1 MNKRSIQLY
10 FVLIVAIFNIFV
22 FADFPRSHAKYVKAE
37 DEKITYETSLKK
49 LQLSVGE
56 GGDYTTT
63 GNVSLFEDSTRD
75 VALFSVKFDRS
86 NVMYTDNTDISTLS
100 EEELA
105 SYVNK
110 SDKVDLYTISIEN
123 NDKNSCFIK
132 NGSVTS
138 TTGVSRYNSSK
149 EATVTFNNS
158 TSDTVYFNIQCSV
171 VDDDAIPNDYD
182 NIYVSFKV
190 KEKITNYKN
199 NVEKEF
205 TYIDFGYPEVL
216 NEYYEIVDKWHPIDP
231 ENPEVEYLYT
241 KAIKALKAKYPTVSD
256 VELGEMIEYFDTKF
270 GNSKENDED
279 FVSNANQLKYFTY
292 DTTKENPF
300 IFEDNFMGY
309 ALTWSRYNS
318 AVNKKAYQ
326 FIFSDVDATTVQT
339 RKTVFTDEY
348 FDSYASDDI
357 KTHKN
362 EILEY
367 INKFKDEEEAD
378 GFAKLFAG
386 KIFGFTSSTVNNIL
400 NVRFSDSIMTIIAN
414 SKLDQEY
421 FSSTNTVILANN
433 SYISLGDM
441 WSSFITQFSKLD
453 VSLISDDI
461 FEIVRSSYV
470 NEDNPGIYATSITRN
485 ITPNVSTNG
494 IVIFTDYFIV
504 EYGSD
509 KVLMN
514 VYSDNTNTYV
524 KFTKLNHNIPML
536 IASSVNKTEGNKT
549 VFEIINE
556 IDNKLGNTEDMT
568 LTSWVNPSDTQ
579 IDTNGIVHNYYEVGS
594 VTYDVFTKDS
604 IEYVRYTTK

>member
-37 DEKITYETSLKK
+37 DEKITYETSIKQ
-49 LQLSVGE
+49 LQLKVGE

-63 GNVSLFEDSTRD
+63 GNVSLIEDSTRE
-75 VALFSVKFDRS
+75 VALFNIKFNRNDI
-86 NVMYTDNTDISTLS
+86 MYKDNTDTSLLS

-105 SYVNK
+105 SYVDK
-110 SDKVDLYTISIEN
+110 TDKVDLYTIRIDD
-123 NDKNSCFIK
+123 NDKNSCFIR
-132 NGSVTS
+132 NGSVSS
-138 TTGVSRYNSSK
+138 TNGVTRYNSAK
-149 EATVTFNNS
+149 EATITFNN
-158 TSDTVYFNIQCSV
+158 TTPDTIYLNIQCNV
-171 VDDDAIPNDYD
+171 VDNEAIPNDYD
-182 NIYVSFKV
+182 SIYVSFKV
-190 KEKITNYKN
+190 KEKLTNYEN
-199 NVEKEF
+199 IAEEEF
-205 TYIDFGYPEVL
+205 TYIDFGYPEIL
-216 NEYYEIVDKWHPIDP
+216 DEYYEIVDKWHPIDP

-241 KAIKALKAKYPTVSD
+241 KAIKALKAKYPTASD

-270 GNSKENDED
+270 GSSKDNDEN

-309 ALTWSRYNS
+309 ALTLSRYKA

-326 FIFSDVDATTVQT
+326 FIFSDVDATTVET

-357 KTHKN
+357 KAHKN

-378 GFAKLFAG
+378 GFSKLFAG
-386 KIFGFTSSTVNNIL
+386 NIFGFTASTVNNIL

-433 SYISLGDM
+433 LYSSLGDM
-441 WSSFITQFSKLD
+441 WAAFKTQLDNISSTVLPDNDYYI
-453 VSLISDDI
+453 
-461 FEIVRSSYV
+461 IVGSYT
-470 NEDNPGIYATSITRN
+470 ESTPGIYATSISRN
-485 ITPNVSTNG
+485 ITTNVSTNG
-494 IVIFTDYFIV
+494 VVIFTDYFIV
-504 EYGSD
+504 EYGED

-524 KFTKLNHNIPML
+524 KFTKLDHNIPML
-536 IASSVNKTEGNKT
+536 IASSVDKTESNKS

-556 IDNKLGNTEDMT
+556 IDSKLGNTEDMT
-568 LTSWVNPSDTQ
+568 LTSWTNPSDTQ
-579 IDTNGIVHNYYEVGS
+579 TDTNGIVHNYYEVGS
-594 VTYDVFTKDS
+594 VTYDVFTKDN

>member
-37 DEKITYETSLKK
+37 DEKITYETSIKK
-49 LQLSVGE
+49 LQLTVGE
-56 GGDYTTT
+56 GNEYTTT
-63 GNVSLFEDSTRD
+63 ENVSLFEDSTRET
-75 VALFSVKFDRS
+75 ALFSVKFDRS

-216 NEYYEIVDKWHPIDP
+216 DEYYEIVDKWHPIDP
-231 ENPEVEYLYT
+231 DNPEVEYLYT

-256 VELGEMIEYFDTKF
+256 VELGEMISYFDTVF
-270 GNSKENDED
+270 ENSKEDDTD
-279 FVSNANQLKYFTY
+279 FISNASNLAYFTY
-292 DTTKENPF
+292 DATQQNPF

-357 KTHKN
+357 KTHKT
-362 EILEY
+362 EILNY
-367 INKFKDEEEAD
+367 INSFKDEEEED

-386 KIFGFTSSTVNNIL
+386 KIFGFASSTVNNIL

-414 SKLDQEY
+414 SQLDQEY

-433 SYISLGDM
+433 LYTSVNTM
-441 WSSFITQFSKLD
+441 WSAFKTQMDNISVD
-453 VSLISDDI
+453 VLPDNIYYI
-461 FEIVRSSYV
+461 LVGSYT
-470 NEDNPGIYATSITRN
+470 EENPGIYATSITRN
-485 ITPNVSTNG
+485 ITTNVSANG
-494 IVIFTDYFIV
+494 VKLFTDYFIV

-524 KFTKLNHNIPML
+524 KFTKLDHNISML
-536 IASSVNKTEGNKT
+536 IASSANKTEGNKT
-549 VFEIINE
+549 VFEIINK

-568 LTSWVNPSDTQ
+568 LTSWTNPSDTQ
-579 IDTNGIVHNYYEVGS
+579 TDTNGIVHNYYEVGS
-594 VTYDVFTKDS
+594 ITYDVFTKDS